1 MRNSVLSSLFALSV
15 SLSVAA
21 QSNSGVVVVGYD
33 EAGQHNVE
41 PRHTWVRVPKPSR
54 GMPQLRLTLTI
65 SPQGDVVHAEAH
77 GNVEEM
83 LAWPAAQSTVY
94 GWKYRPFLRDGQAVT
109 AMVQSGISFMPLE
122 VAPKVVEEPTLRADS
137 KIVISLQR
145 TACYGSCPAYTVTLS
160 KQEVLYEGDRFG
172 AIAGTHRASLPEQ
185 GVVGVLAQRML
196 DAGWFGMEDK
206 YHANWTDNPTQTV
219 TLTVDGKTKTVI
231 DYVGIEAG
239 MPDAVRDIEYE
250 IDRTAGSARWVH
262 AASGV
267 ASLLRAEGF
276 NFGSFVGQNVLRT
289 AASQGDVSSVRELL
303 AAGVPRE
310 RVAKPVE
317 NPVWGRGW
325 SGFDGLLTAAA
336 RQPEVLQVMMQA
348 GVSSQDTVDKNV
360 ALAAAVTAGNV
371 ESSRLL
377 LQYGADANMNFAALR
392 EQTDASAYWIKDSS
406 GLLVNATESGDPE
419 TLRLILSQIPLKER
433 QTSLA
438 KGLLVDLA
446 ATGNAEQSDRR
457 AECARMLLDAG
468 ADVHAT
474 DNRGRTALHVAQGLP
489 LVAVLVQAGANVNA
503 QDFDGNTP
511 AFSTYA
517 PDTFRFLAAHGA
529 DLIIRNHAGQT
540 ATENPHRYAPEWAP
554 VYAEVRA
561 GQASQ

>member
-1 MRNSVLSSLFALSV
+1 MRKSVLSSLFAMSVCLSA
-15 SLSVAA
+15 AA
-21 QSNSGVVVVGYD
+21 QSESDVVVGYD
-33 EAGQHNVE
+33 EAWQHTVE

-65 SPQGDVVHAEAH
+65 SPQGDVMNAEAH
-77 GNVEEM
+77 GSAEEM
-83 LAWPAAQSTVY
+83 LAWPAAQATVY
-94 GWKYRPFLRDGQAVT
+94 GWKYRPFSRAGHPVT
-109 AMVQSGISFMPLE
+109 AVVQSGISLMPLE

-137 KIVISLQR
+137 TIVISLQR
-145 TACYGSCPAYTVTLS
+145 TACYGSCPAYAVTLS

-172 AIAGTHRASLPEQ
+172 AVEGTHRAPPPEQ
-185 GVVGVLAQRML
+185 GAVGVLAQRML
-196 DAGWFGMEDK
+196 DAGWFGLEDR

-219 TLTVDGKTKTVI
+219 TLTVDGKTKTVV

-239 MPDAVRDIEYE
+239 MPDAIRDIEYE
-250 IDRTAGSARWVH
+250 IDRTAGSGRWVQ
-262 AASGV
+262 AESGI

-276 NFGSFVGQNVLRT
+276 DFGSFAGQNVLRT
-289 AASQGDVSSVRELL
+289 AASHGNVSSVRELL

-310 RVAKPVE
+310 RVAKPRE
-317 NPVWGRGW
+317 NPAWGRGW

-348 GVSSQDTVDKNV
+348 GVDSQDTVDKNV

-371 ESSRLL
+371 ESAQLL
-377 LQYGADANMNFAALR
+377 MQYGADANMNFAALR

-406 GLLVNATESGDPE
+406 GLLVNATKSGDPE

-433 QTSLA
+433 QTSFSR
-438 KGLLVDLA
+438 GLLVELA
-446 ATGNAEQSDRR
+446 ATGNAEQSERR
-457 AECARMLLDAG
+457 AECARMLLGAG
-468 ADVHAT
+468 ANVHTT
-474 DNRGRTALHVAQGLP
+474 DDRGRTALHVAQGLP
-489 LVAVLVQAGANVNA
+489 LIAVLVQAGANVNA
-503 QDFDGNTP
+503 QDSEGNTP

-529 DLIIRNHAGQT
+529 DLMIRNHAGQT
-540 ATENPHRYAPEWAP
+540 AMENPRRYAPEWAP

-561 GQASQ
+561 GRANK